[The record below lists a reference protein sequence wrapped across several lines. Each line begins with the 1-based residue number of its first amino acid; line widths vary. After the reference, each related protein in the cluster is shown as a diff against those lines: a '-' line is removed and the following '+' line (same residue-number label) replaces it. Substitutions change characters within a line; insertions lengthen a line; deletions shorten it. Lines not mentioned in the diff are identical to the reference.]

1 VFRGAYGPG
10 SVRLVFAAFVP
21 RYRSGRHKGQC
32 DANASPI
39 GPQGAEAA
47 LYAKVT
53 PLTITDRM
61 HH

>member
-1 VFRGAYGPG
+1 
-10 SVRLVFAAFVP
+10 VFAAFVP